1 LGEYLAGQRITAT
14 FFAIGSRAREYP
26 EIPRRLR
33 SLGHLVANHTYSH
46 PNLVAMADRPEG
58 LVDELIGGDEAI
70 GAQDNGGMTFF
81 RPPFGSWRQESA
93 TDGLSPVA
101 RHMNQCDRAARYVGP
116 ILWDIT
122 CHDYAAWRRGTDV
135 EDCARH
141 HIEEIERVGRGIVL
155 MHDGSDEDG
164 LRAVNRTAA
173 LTRLIVPAL
182 RAKGFQFIPLDRIP
196 QVSSAMLVT
205 RTVHL
210 IDPSDKSLR
219 AGDDGKI
226 ACVVDDRH
234 ASDEFGVIAMEAG
247 RIAFRAV
254 NGEFLSVAEGR
265 GNEILANAP
274 AIGAS
279 EAFEVVD
286 LGGGRMLLRTS
297 SGGYISVD
305 AGGGLT
311 VVTSRRA
318 ADTLSMRPICG
329 GNRREA

>member
-1 LGEYLAGQRITAT
+1 MASKGFRPLIGAAEAQDLAKV
-14 FFAIGSRAREYP
+14 
-26 EIPRRLR
+26 RRLIAA
-33 SLGHLVANHTYSH
+33 G
-46 PNLVAMADRPEG
+46 AD
-58 LVDELIGGDEAI
+58 
-70 GAQDNGGMTFF
+70 
-81 RPPFGSWRQESA
+81 
-93 TDGLSPVA
+93 
-101 RHMNQCDRAARYVGP
+101 
-116 ILWDIT
+116 
-122 CHDYAAWRRGTDV
+122 
-135 EDCARH
+135 
-141 HIEEIERVGRGIVL
+141 
-155 MHDGSDEDG
+155 
-164 LRAVNRTAA
+164 VN
-173 LTRLIVPAL
+173 
-182 RAKGFQFIPLDRIP
+182 
-196 QVSSAMLVT
+196 
-205 RTVHL
+205 
-210 IDPSDKSLR
+210 
-219 AGDDGKI
+219 
-226 ACVVDDRH
+226 